1 MTVGVPGVGFGGI
14 FYLIGAL
21 FMPVREVVRTA
32 RGKSNAERWVMV
44 GTQWSLAAGI
54 LVALW
59 ATGWVLGHVLT
70 PSLLARTGAGAAR
83 LAAPHNVL
91 KVSVLAMSLGMLAI
105 LILAVRVTHFM
116 LRRRGGIPVQQL
128 TPMPAA
134 KGPLPD
140 SLLHPDAAEYLET
153 GTDGWM
159 RINAG
164 QYARLHH
171 DSRP

>member
-14 FYLIGAL
+14 FYMIGAL
-21 FMPVREVVRTA
+21 VMPVREVVRTA
-32 RGKSNAERWVMV
+32 RGESTVQRWAVV
-44 GTQWSLAAGI
+44 ATQWSLAAGI

-70 PSLLARTGAGAAR
+70 PGLLAKTGAAVAP
-83 LAAPHNVL
+83 PHNVL
-91 KVSVLAMSLGMLAI
+91 RVSVLAMSLGMLAI
-105 LILAVRVTHFM
+105 LIATVRVAHLV

-140 SLLHPDAAEYLET
+140 SLLHPDAREYLET
-153 GTDGWM
+153 GTVG
-159 RINAG
+159 
-164 QYARLHH
+164 
-171 DSRP
+171 

>member
-32 RGKSNAERWVMV
+32 RGESTVQRWAKVA
-44 GTQWSLAAGI
+44 TQWSLAAGI

-70 PSLLARTGAGAAR
+70 PALLARTGAGVGR

-91 KVSVLAMSLGMLAI
+91 RVSVFAMSLGMLAI
-105 LILAVRVTHFM
+105 LIATVRVAHLV

-140 SLLHPDAAEYLET
+140 SLLHPDAEEYLET
-153 GTDGWM
+153 GTG
-159 RINAG
+159 G
-164 QYARLHH
+164 
-171 DSRP
+171 

>member
-21 FMPVREVVRTA
+21 VMPVREVVRTA
-32 RGKSNAERWVMV
+32 RGERNVQRWAVV
-44 GTQWSLAAGI
+44 ATQWSLAASI

-70 PSLLARTGAGAAR
+70 PALLARTGTVGR

-91 KVSVLAMSLGMLAI
+91 RVSVFAMSLGMLAL
-105 LILAVRVTHFM
+105 LIATVRVAHLV

-140 SLLHPDAAEYLET
+140 SLLHPNAREYLET
-153 GTDGWM
+153 GTGGWT
-159 RINAG
+159 RINASP
-164 QYARLHH
+164 YARL
-171 DSRP
+171 RRNP

>member
-1 MTVGVPGVGFGGI
+1 MTVGIPGVGFGGI

-32 RGKSNAERWVMV
+32 RGESNAERWAKVA
-44 GTQWSLAAGI
+44 TQWSLAAGI

-70 PSLLARTGAGAAR
+70 PALLTRTGAGVGR

-91 KVSVLAMSLGMLAI
+91 RVSVFAMSLGMLAI
-105 LILAVRVTHFM
+105 LILAVRIAHLV
-116 LRRRGGIPVQQL
+116 LRRRGGIPIQQL

-140 SLLHPDAAEYLET
+140 SILHSDAGEYLET
-153 GTDGWM
+153 GTG
-159 RINAG
+159 G
-164 QYARLHH
+164 
-171 DSRP
+171 